1 MRVRALSPT
10 DARDIAAWRYP
21 GRDATYDLVD
31 PPTAEEGY
39 WAVEHDGRLIG
50 YCCVGAEARVPGV
63 DDEEGTVD
71 VGYGMRPE
79 LVGRGQGPAF
89 VGAILA
95 FAAATYRPQRLRLL
109 ILDWNERSR
118 RVAEGLGFVRTSSVT
133 THHGTFVVMVRP
145 AAGLS
150 AVPPGT

>member
-1 MRVRALSPT
+1 VRVRALSPA

-21 GRDATYDLVD
+21 GRDATYDVVD
-31 PPTAEEGY
+31 PPTPEEGY
-39 WAVEHDGRLIG
+39 WAVEHAGRLVG

-63 DDEEGTVD
+63 DEQDGTVD

-79 LVGRGQGPAF
+79 LVGHGQGPAF

-95 FAAATYRPQRLRLL
+95 FVTDTYRPRRLRLL

-118 RVAEGLGFVRTSSVT
+118 RVAEGLGFARTSSVT
-133 THHGTFVVMVRP
+133 NDNGTFLVMVRP
-145 AAGLS
+145 VAG
-150 AVPPGT
+150 VPAGPPRE